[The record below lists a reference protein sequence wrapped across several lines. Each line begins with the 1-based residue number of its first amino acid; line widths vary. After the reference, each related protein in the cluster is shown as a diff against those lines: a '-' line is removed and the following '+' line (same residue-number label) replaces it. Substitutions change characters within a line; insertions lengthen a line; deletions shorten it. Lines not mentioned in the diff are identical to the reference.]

1 MGLFRKSKATTAS
14 APAAKTLAKAPV
26 VIAPPTSFPYYEL
39 PHLEQGSDEW
49 RRWRK
54 GVIGASEAP
63 TIMSENRWQ
72 SAQYLL
78 EEKLGLKQ
86 EFTGNAAT
94 REGHRLEEEARR
106 LLIRN
111 FQVDLGP
118 TVIQDGEVPYFAASL
133 DAIDAT
139 HSQVFEIKCGAKA
152 YETVASKR
160 EVPSYYYG
168 QLQHILMITQLDK
181 IVYAAYRPHSTLIT
195 LEIGRSESYISRLRE
210 TEEKF
215 AEALR
220 NRGHRMQGEFKGK
233 PVVRS

>member
-1 MGLFRKSKATTAS
+1 MGLFSKGKSTSPLRPT
-14 APAAKTLAKAPV
+14 V
-26 VIAPPTSFPYYEL
+26 QAPPTVFPYYEL
-39 PHLEQGSDEW
+39 PNLEQGSDEW

-72 SAQYLL
+72 SAQFLL
-78 EEKLGLKQ
+78 EEKLGLKP

-94 REGHRLEEEARR
+94 REGHRLEEDARR
-106 LLIRN
+106 ELVKK
-111 FQVDLGP
+111 FQIELGP

-133 DAIDAT
+133 DAIDKK

-152 YETVASKR
+152 YEIVASKR
-160 EVPSYYYG
+160 EVPSYYFG

-181 IVYAAYRPHSTLIT
+181 IIYAAYRPYSQLIT
-195 LEIGRSESYISRLRE
+195 LEIGRSDSYISKLRE

-215 AEALR
+215 AETLR
-220 NRGHRMQGEFKGK
+220 KKGHKLQAEFKGR
-233 PVVRS
+233 PISRV